1 MPFLTHPLD
10 MQIFILV
17 NQIFRKHWLDVAMP
31 LMSSAALLWAIIS
44 VVTILGIYKKG
55 ARFLIIMLL
64 VVASMGLAD
73 LSTNILKKTFGR
85 VRPLNSIALTYHH
98 EDNRWQ
104 RRALDFKQT
113 KERGNS
119 YPSAHASN
127 SMAFTVM
134 LMIFFRKL
142 RPWLLFLPIGVGYS
156 RLYLGKHFATDV
168 LAGWAVGLC
177 VAITVW
183 IIWEYVLRDKVPE
196 RFRV

>member
-1 MPFLTHPLD
+1 MPFLTQPLD

-17 NQIFRKHWLDVAMP
+17 NQIFRKHWLDIVMP
-31 LMSSAALLWAIIS
+31 LVSSATLLWAIIAI
-44 VVTILGIYKKG
+44 VTLLGVYKKG
-55 ARFLIIMLL
+55 AKFLIIMLL

-104 RRALDFKQT
+104 RRALDFEQT

-127 SMAFTVM
+127 SMAFAIM
-134 LMIFFRKL
+134 LMIFFRVM
-142 RPWLLFLPIGVGYS
+142 RPWLLFLPLVVGYS
-156 RLYLGKHFATDV
+156 RLYLGKHFPTDV
-168 LAGWAVGLC
+168 LAGWAVGIC

-183 IIWEYVLRDKVPE
+183 IIWEYVLRDKVPK
-196 RFRV
+196 RFRP